1 MSSATDALGVPL
13 FREDMLSSVWPE
25 QKRHTSCIQDPPGIP
40 LYIITGHITKGGI
53 KLPVMRCAR
62 RTTSLES
69 FHLHLARFIPGK
81 HTVDVL

>member
-13 FREDMLSSVWPE
+13 FREDVLSSVWPE
-25 QKRHTSCIQDPPGIP
+25 QKRHTSRIQDPGIP
-40 LYIITGHITKGGI
+40 LYIRTGHITKGGV
-53 KLPVMRCAR
+53 KLPVMTCAR
-62 RTTSLES
+62 RTTSLEI